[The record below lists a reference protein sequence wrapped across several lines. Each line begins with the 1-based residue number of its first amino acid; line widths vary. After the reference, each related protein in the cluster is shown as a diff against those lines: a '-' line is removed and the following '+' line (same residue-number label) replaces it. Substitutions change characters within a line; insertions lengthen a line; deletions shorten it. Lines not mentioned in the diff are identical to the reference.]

1 MEVDLEALVNPL
13 LTGGLWPDIAPAGT
27 RMPYATYSQVGG
39 AVVNPINGADPGI
52 KSARVQINVWATT
65 RNTANTKMR
74 AIEAA
79 LRPAPFS
86 ARPVGALVATINE
99 ITEARGA
106 MQDFEVW
113 WNT

>member
-13 LTGGLWPDIAPAGT
+13 LTGGLWPDIAPAGK

-86 ARPVGALVATINE
+86 GRPIGALVATINE

>member
-39 AVVNPINGADPGI
+39 SVVNPINGADPGI

-65 RNTANTKMR
+65 RATANTKMR

-86 ARPVGALVATINE
+86 GRPIGALVATINE

-113 WNT
+113 WNA

>member
-27 RMPYATYSQVGG
+27 RMPYATYSQDGG

-79 LRPAPFS
+79 LRPAPFGG
-86 ARPVGALVATINE
+86 RPIGALVATINE